1 MKRGQTPK
9 SSAFGSRGGPPP
21 KPLGKA
27 YEDALAISEGWDT
40 VAFPSGGRW
49 ILRSCAKQKT
59 DEVCCKAV
67 EEVYTK
73 ELARLSLVTS
83 VVTSSCFSAGHLIRH
98 LRRHLPPL
106 GKANRY
112 PAFWVAITSSVTLRR
127 GFGGVPGE
135 IPRDARPPMVGFDS
149 QNTALWCFTRSE

>member
-1 MKRGQTPK
+1 VSPK
-9 SSAFGSRGGPPP
+9 
-21 KPLGKA
+21 
-27 YEDALAISEGWDT
+27 
-40 VAFPSGGRW
+40 V
-49 ILRSCAKQKT
+49 T

-73 ELARLSLVTS
+73 EYAKLFLVTS
-83 VVTSSCFSAGHLIRH
+83 FVTSSKFPAGHLIRH

-106 GKANRY
+106 GKAM
-112 PAFWVAITSSVTLRR
+112 VALLFGSSRGIFVFSAR

-149 QNTALWCFTRSE
+149 QNTALWCFARSE